1 MDEPLSLL
9 PSSASG
15 GVPPT
20 RRRRRHGVCHESGVP
35 LPAAL
40 RLLQDLA
47 LPTAIRGSSYS
58 NVATAVTS
66 LQRRNAFRKI
76 SAPVRA
82 GALLPHA
89 TVAVDGGAN
98 VQSTAT
104 TGDSLQLSSHR
115 AALRRRQRR
124 SSTTTTAIDR
134 TLSFNVDELSRDAS
148 TRRNSYNGGGS
159 SSSSSLCKDI
169 SAKRT
174 QPDAKWKVEF
184 SASFD
189 SCLSTSR
196 RRRVSY
202 PVVPRP
208 GIRHCCR
215 SRRWRRRSTSAA
227 AAAVAAAFWTLPRSS
242 RRSLVPYRIYIYL
255 FISI

>member
-20 RRRRRHGVCHESGVP
+20 RRRRRHGVCHELGVP

-47 LPTAIRGSSYS
+47 LTTAIRGSSYS

-89 TVAVDGGAN
+89 TAAVDGGAN

-134 TLSFNVDELSRDAS
+134 TLSFNDDESTRSRDAS
-148 TRRNSYNGGGS
+148 TRRNSYNGGS
-159 SSSSSLCKDI
+159 SSSSSLSKDI
-169 SAKRT
+169 SAKRR
-174 QPDAKWKVEF
+174 QPDTKWKVEF

-189 SCLSTSR
+189 SCVSTSR

-202 PVVPRP
+202 PVLPRP

-227 AAAVAAAFWTLPRSS
+227 AAAVAAAFWILPRSS
-242 RRSLVPYRIYIYL
+242 RHSLVPYRIYIYL
-255 FISI
+255 T